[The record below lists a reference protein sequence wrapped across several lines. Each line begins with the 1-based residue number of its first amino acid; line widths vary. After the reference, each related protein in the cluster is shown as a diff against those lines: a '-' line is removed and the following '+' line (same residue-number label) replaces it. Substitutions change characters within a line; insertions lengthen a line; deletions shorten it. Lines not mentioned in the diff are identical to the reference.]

1 MDFEVYKKYRA
12 EFEDLLFKSMM
23 LTEKIIMPKSDI
35 SEIVALQIEDGSI
48 QYNLNE
54 SSRVML
60 AIKLTTINVLT
71 FSRNYHE

>member
-1 MDFEVYKKYRA
+1 MDFEVYEKYRA

-35 SEIVALQIEDGSI
+35 SEIVALQIEDGSG

-54 SSRVML
+54 SS
-60 AIKLTTINVLT
+60 
-71 FSRNYHE
+71 